1 MSIWKEFKKGEQ
13 QMSEFRK
20 EFKNFMD
27 DLEKNIKNKEDLE
40 YVRGRTADFLN
51 VVLEQMENII
61 NFKEEKINQME
72 TMQQELDQKMNKIQ
86 QTIDNIEQDIYSE
99 DGFDFEIVC
108 PYCNYEFFIDVDSE
122 KSEIECPE
130 CKNIIELDWTGGEEP
145 EDSQNCAGHCSH
157 CNGCDEP
164 EDDDM

>member
-1 MSIWKEFKKGEQ
+1 
-13 QMSEFRK
+13 MSEFRK

-51 VVLEQMENII
+51 VVLEQMENI
-61 NFKEEKINQME
+61 
-72 TMQQELDQKMNKIQ
+72 QQQLDQRMNKIQ
-86 QTIDNIEQDIYSE
+86 QTIDNIEQDIYAE

-108 PYCNYEFFIDVDSE
+108 PYCNYEFFIDMDSD
-122 KSEIECPE
+122 KSEIECPQ
-130 CKNIIELDWTGGEEP
+130 CNNIIELDWSGGE
-145 EDSQNCAGHCSH
+145 DLDDFQDCTGHCSH
-157 CNGCDEP
+157 CNGCDDQ